1 MTRWTDSMEI
11 RSARKKMEQMLGSL
25 EYQVEC
31 GEWGA
36 ILGLCAGVLGTELER
51 VRKLG
56 H

>member
-1 MTRWTDSMEI
+1 MDRQHRDMVSKE
-11 RSARKKMEQMLGSL
+11 KMKEMLASL
-25 EYQVEC
+25 EYQIEC

-51 VRKLG
+51 VGKLG